1 MRDMREPTRAR
12 DIEGERVLRELDRLL
27 VERLAEH
34 LDLTDPDDLE
44 VYNKTLALRD
54 HIKETL
60 KNAEKAKD
68 TQAERDPIRQP

>member
-1 MRDMREPTRAR
+1 MRDIREPTRAR

-27 VERLAEH
+27 VERLAD
-34 LDLTDPDDLE
+34 LDLTDPSNLE

-60 KNAEKAKD
+60 RDAEKAKD
-68 TQAERDPIRQP
+68 TQAERDPTRQP